1 MSDPGDHSG
10 YTLADLQ
17 RIREEME
24 MSRRLYLIGREHK
37 MRQLL
42 GDDVYDFVQGG
53 RVRPTPVQRA
63 ARTLSTIQDVMR
75 QLIGEEDS

>member
-1 MSDPGDHSG
+1 MSNPEQRG

-24 MSRRLYLIGREHK
+24 MSRRLYQVAHEHR

-42 GDDVYDFVQGG
+42 GDDVYDFVRGG
-53 RVRPTPVQRA
+53 HGREILDEHGGSSSAP
-63 ARTLSTIQDVMR
+63 
-75 QLIGEEDS
+75 